1 MLPRI
6 INSKKVQENI
16 GNATSKH
23 GYSTLGNW
31 RKCKRMRTFPHYC
44 KYFSPPKI
52 RTVKQV
58 VNMVCEQT
66 SSSTSCLVPHEE
78 ICGNKCF

>member
-1 MLPRI
+1 MLPQI
-6 INSKKVQENI
+6 INSNKVQENI

-31 RKCKRMRTFPHYC
+31 HTCKRMGTFPHNC
-44 KYFSPPKI
+44 KYFPAPKI

-58 VNMVCEQT
+58 VKLCVNK
-66 SSSTSCLVPHEE
+66 LVVQFHV
-78 ICGNKCF
+78 